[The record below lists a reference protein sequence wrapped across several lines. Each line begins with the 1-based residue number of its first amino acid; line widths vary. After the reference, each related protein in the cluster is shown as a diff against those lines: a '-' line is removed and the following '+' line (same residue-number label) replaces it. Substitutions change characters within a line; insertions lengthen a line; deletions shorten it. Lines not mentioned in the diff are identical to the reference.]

1 MENIF
6 TLTDLLRI
14 GGSVAGVIGVLL
26 SLGLI
31 LFPTQVLKLN
41 NFLNKKI
48 STDKL
53 SLALE
58 KEFDITSIIMQAR
71 VLAGVVTLLLSLI
84 LLVIS
89 IRL

>member
-14 GGSVAGVIGVLL
+14 GGSVFGVIGALL

-31 LFPTQVLKLN
+31 LFPEQVLRLN

-53 SLALE
+53 RLALE

-84 LLVIS
+84 LLIIS